1 MRTASLMLRVLLA
14 SAAIGAVPATL
25 VSASAASAAQTQ
37 TANSAD
43 TRLRSIYEAEWKW
56 RQAEFART
64 PDGKP
69 TAHLPSVNAAS
80 QQRRLAYWENVLKQL
95 DAIPVDQ
102 LSAEEK
108 INYDVF
114 RAMVWGDAVD
124 LRYKSYEAPFNADT
138 FFWTSLGSR
147 KSLLTMAEYQDYL
160 SRLREIPR
168 YFDEH
173 MANMRAGLARGYT
186 VPRVAIEGRDK
197 TMEPYLRTGEDNPLF
212 EPFKQ
217 IPANIPAA
225 QREQIKAEGLKVIRD
240 VVAPSYTK
248 LHTMFR
254 SEYMPKARKTI
265 ASKDLPNG
273 DAYYQDMVRKF
284 TTLDITA
291 KEIHETGLKEVARLT
306 AAMEKTKEKA
316 GFKGTLA
323 EFRHF
328 LRTDPQ
334 FYAKTPYELLA
345 KSAYVSKKA
354 DAAMSE
360 TIATLPR
367 YRHGI
372 VPVPE
377 ALAPIYTGGRGG
389 LENCMMNT
397 YNLPARSLFNIPAL
411 TVHECTPGHSFQAAL
426 ALEAPERPDFRKN
439 IYFSGYGEGW
449 GLYTEYLGYE
459 MGIYETPYDEFG
471 QLSYEMWR
479 AARLVVDTGI
489 HQFGW
494 TRQQA
499 IDYLMNNTALTQHE
513 VVNEIDRYIAWPGQ
527 AVSYKL
533 GELTIRRLRAEA
545 EAALGEKFD
554 KRYFHDVILQLG
566 AVPLPTLEDQIKR
579 FIANGGHGP
588 GQVS

>member
-14 SAAIGAVPATL
+14 SAAIGAVPATIAG
-25 VSASAASAAQTQ
+25 ASAAPAAQTGA
-37 TANSAD
+37 TNSAD
-43 TRLRSIYEAEWKW
+43 ARLRSIYEAEWQF
-56 RQAEFART
+56 RQKEFART
-64 PDGKP
+64 PE
-69 TAHLPSVNAAS
+69 TRAQLPRVDAAS

-95 DAIPVDQ
+95 DALPVDQ

-114 RAMVWGDAVD
+114 RTMVWEDVID
-124 LRYKSYEAPFNADT
+124 LRYKAYEAPFNADT
-138 FFWTSLGSR
+138 FFWTGLGPR
-147 KSLLTMAEYQDYL
+147 GAMLTVEEYKNYL
-160 SRLREIPR
+160 GRLNDIPR
-168 YFDEH
+168 YFEEH
-173 MANMRAGLARGYT
+173 KANMRAGIKRGYT

-197 TMEPYLRTGEDNPLF
+197 TMEPFLRAGEDNPLF
-212 EPFKQ
+212 EPFTK
-217 IPANIPAA
+217 IPANIPEAER
-225 QREQIKAEGLKVIRD
+225 QRIRAEGLRVIRE
-240 VVAPSYTK
+240 VVAPSYSK
-248 LHTMFR
+248 LLTMFR
-254 SEYMPKARKTI
+254 TEYMPKARTTI
-265 ASKDLPNG
+265 AAHDLPNG

-284 TTLDITA
+284 TTLDNMTA
-291 KEIHETGLKEVARLT
+291 KEIHEIGLREVERLT
-306 AAMEKTKEKA
+306 AAMEETKKKA
-316 GFKGTLA
+316 GFNGTLA
-323 EFRHF
+323 EFKHF

-354 DAAMSE
+354 DAAMRE

-372 VPVPE
+372 IPVPE

-397 YNLPARSLFNIPAL
+397 YNLPARPLYNIPAL

-459 MGIYETPYDEFG
+459 MGVYETPYDEFG

-479 AARLVVDTGI
+479 AARLVIDTGI

-499 IDYLMNNTALTQHE
+499 IDYLMEKTALTQHE
-513 VVNEIDRYIAWPGQ
+513 VVNEIDRYIAWPAQ

-554 KRYFHDVILQLG
+554 KRQFHDVILQLG
-566 AVPLPTLEDQIKR
+566 AVPLSTLEAEIKK
-579 FIANGGHGP
+579 FIANGGRGP
-588 GQVS
+588 AQAS